1 MRQFTGIAVSG
12 GIAIGPCWIY
22 RPVAVSTNRKPI
34 EDPYLEI
41 ERVEKA
47 LRDAGV
53 QLEQL
58 HNRALENIGEADA
71 AIFEAHKL
79 FLEDPE
85 FIGAIQ
91 SAISGERINAE
102 AAVAET
108 AEGFARQ
115 MLALEDDYFKA
126 RAQDIRDVS
135 RRILYCLNE
144 ISLDQY
150 KLSQPS
156 IILAEDLTPSD
167 TIQFERSMILGL
179 CTRRGGPTSH
189 TAILARSLAV
199 PAAVSIPFEFP
210 LIDEGSEVI
219 LNGDTGILTIEA
231 STEEIEAA
239 KQARRQWELIW
250 QDRLKSASESAL
262 TLDGK
267 IVEIV
272 ANIGGVE
279 DARQAVEFGAE
290 GVGLLRTE
298 FLYLDFGRLPTEE
311 EQAAIY
317 REIFLVMGSR
327 PVVVR
332 TLDIGGDK
340 QVDYLDLQQESNP
353 FLGWRAIRMM
363 REHPEML
370 LTQMRALLKAASPQN
385 DLRIMAPMVS
395 SVEEVQQA
403 RALFEE
409 SKASL
414 QMENALRV
422 QKTQFG
428 IMVEIPSAA
437 LIVEH
442 LAKFVD
448 FFSIGTND
456 LTQYTLA
463 VDRTN
468 ERVAYLASPFHP
480 AVLKLIDRTIQKAH
494 EKGRWVGLCGE
505 MAGDPLATP
514 LLIGM
519 GLDEFSMSPSAI
531 PEVKELIRGLNTG
544 DCQRIAKEALDQPS
558 IQAVKGTLE
567 KYRSKNT

>member
-1 MRQFTGIAVSG
+1 MHQFTGIGVSG

-22 RPVAVSTNRKPI
+22 KPASVSIDRKTI
-34 EDPYLEI
+34 ADPSLEVD
-41 ERVEKA
+41 RLNKA
-47 LRDAGV
+47 LIEAGH

-58 HNRALENIGEADA
+58 HERALINIGEADA

-79 FLEDPE
+79 FLDDPE
-85 FIGAIQ
+85 FLGAIRA
-91 SAISGERINAE
+91 SITTEKINAE

-115 MLALEDDYFKA
+115 MLALEDEYFKA

-135 RRILYCLNE
+135 RRILYCLNG

-150 KLSQPS
+150 NLSQPS
-156 IILAEDLTPSD
+156 VILADDLTPSD

-179 CTRRGGPTSH
+179 CTRHGGPTSH

-199 PAAVSIPFEFP
+199 PAAVSIPFEFSE
-210 LIDEGSEVI
+210 IVAGSDVI
-219 LNGDTGILTIEA
+219 LNGDTGTLTIEA
-231 STEEIEAA
+231 GKEEIESAQVA
-239 KQARRQWELIW
+239 RQSWEQAW
-250 QDRLKSASESAL
+250 QVRLKSAFEPARS
-262 TLDGK
+262 LDGK
-267 IVEIV
+267 LVEIV

-298 FLYLDFGRLPTEE
+298 FLYLDFGRLPNEE
-311 EQAAIY
+311 EQASIY
-317 REIFLVMGSR
+317 REIFQVMSSR

-363 REHPEML
+363 REHPEIL

-403 RALFEE
+403 RAIFEKA
-409 SKASL
+409 KASL
-414 QMENALRV
+414 QKENLLQV
-422 QKTQFG
+422 KKPQFG

-437 LIVEH
+437 LIIEH
-442 LAKFVD
+442 LAEFVD

-456 LTQYTLA
+456 LTQYTVA

-494 EKGRWVGLCGE
+494 ENGRWVGLCGE

-514 LLIGM
+514 LLLGM

-531 PEVKELIRGLNTG
+531 PEIKELIRGLNTAE
-544 DCQRIAKEALDQPS
+544 CERMAKEALAQPG
-558 IQAVKGTLE
+558 IQAVKDILE
-567 KYRSKNT
+567 KYRPKDD

>member
-1 MRQFTGIAVSG
+1 MQKFSGIAVSG
-12 GIAIGPCWIY
+12 GIAIGPCWTY
-22 RPVAVSTNRKPI
+22 RPVSVCTNRVPIDDPKP
-34 EDPYLEI
+34 EI
-41 ERVEKA
+41 ERFEKA
-47 LRDAGV
+47 LRDAEV

-58 HNRALENIGEADA
+58 YNRALESIGEADA

-79 FLEDPE
+79 FLNDPE

-91 SAISGERINAE
+91 SAITDERINAE

-108 AEGFARQ
+108 AEGFAQQ

-135 RRILYCLNE
+135 RRILYCLNG
-144 ISLDQY
+144 ISLDQFQ
-150 KLSQPS
+150 LSQPS

-167 TIQFERSMILGL
+167 TIQFERTMILGL
-179 CTRRGGPTSH
+179 CTRHGGPTSH

-199 PAAVSIPFEFP
+199 PAAVSIPFEFTN
-210 LIDEGSEVI
+210 IDEGSEVI
-219 LNGDTGILTIEA
+219 LNGDSGTLTIEA
-231 STEEIEAA
+231 SVEEIESA
-239 KQARRQWELIW
+239 KKAQQQWELIW
-250 QDRLKSASESAL
+250 ESRLKSASEPARS
-262 TLDGK
+262 LDGK
-267 IVEIV
+267 LVEIV

-311 EQAAIY
+311 EQTAIY
-317 REIFLVMGSR
+317 REIFQVMGSR

-370 LTQMRALLKAASPQN
+370 LTQMRSLLKAASPES
-385 DLRIMAPMVS
+385 DLRIMVPMVS

-403 RALFEE
+403 REIFEVA
-409 SKASL
+409 KASL
-414 QMENALRV
+414 QKEKDLRV
-422 QKTQFG
+422 RKTQFG

-437 LIVEH
+437 LIIEH
-442 LAKFVD
+442 LAEYVD

-456 LTQYTLA
+456 LTQYTVA

-480 AVLKLIDRTIQKAH
+480 AVLKLIDRTIRKAH

-505 MAGDPLATP
+505 MAGDPVAVP
-514 LLIGM
+514 LLLGM

-531 PEVKELIRGLNTG
+531 PAVKELIRRQDTNS
-544 DCQRIAKEALDQPS
+544 CKEIATEALSQPS
-558 IQAVKGTLE
+558 IQAVKELLA
-567 KYRSKNT
+567 RQR

>member
-1 MRQFTGIAVSG
+1 MRQYTGIAVSG

-22 RPVAVSTNRKPI
+22 RPVSVSTNRKPI
-34 EDPYLEI
+34 GDPKPEI
-41 ERVEKA
+41 ERFEKA
-47 LRDAGV
+47 LRDAEV

-58 HNRALENIGEADA
+58 YNRALESIGEADA

-79 FLEDPE
+79 FLNDPE

-91 SAISGERINAE
+91 TAITDERINAE

-108 AEGFARQ
+108 AEGFAQQ

-135 RRILYCLNE
+135 RRILYCLNG
-144 ISLDQY
+144 ISLDQF

-167 TIQFERSMILGL
+167 TIQFERTMILGL
-179 CTRRGGPTSH
+179 CTRHGGPTSH

-199 PAAVSIPFEFP
+199 PAAVSIPFEFTN
-210 LIDEGSEVI
+210 IDEGSEVI
-219 LNGDTGILTIEA
+219 LNGDSGTLTIEA
-231 STEEIEAA
+231 SVEEIESA
-239 KQARRQWELIW
+239 KKAQQQWELIW
-250 QDRLKSASESAL
+250 ESRLKSASEPARS
-262 TLDGK
+262 LDGK
-267 IVEIV
+267 LVEIV

-311 EQAAIY
+311 EQTAIY
-317 REIFLVMGSR
+317 REIFQVMGSR

-370 LTQMRALLKAASPQN
+370 LTQMRSLLKAASPES

-403 RALFEE
+403 REIFEVA
-409 SKASL
+409 KASL
-414 QMENALRV
+414 QKEKDLRV
-422 QKTQFG
+422 RKTQFG

-437 LIVEH
+437 LIIEH
-442 LAKFVD
+442 LAEYVD

-456 LTQYTLA
+456 LTQYTVA

-480 AVLKLIDRTIQKAH
+480 AVLKLIDRTIRKAH

-505 MAGDPLATP
+505 MAGDPVAVP
-514 LLIGM
+514 LLLGM

-531 PEVKELIRGLNTG
+531 PAVKELIRRQDTNS
-544 DCQRIAKEALDQPS
+544 CKEIATEALSQPS
-558 IQAVKGTLE
+558 IQAVKELLA
-567 KYRSKNT
+567 RQR

>member
-1 MRQFTGIAVSG
+1 MKQFKGIPVSG
-12 GIAIGPCWIY
+12 GIAIGPCWVY
-22 RPVAVSTNRKPI
+22 KPVSVSTSRKTI
-34 EDPYLEI
+34 TDPESELA
-41 ERVEKA
+41 RLAKA
-47 LRDAGV
+47 LGDAGQ

-58 HNRALENIGEADA
+58 HERALENIGEADA

-79 FLEDPE
+79 FLDDPE
-85 FIGAIQ
+85 FIGAIR
-91 SAISGERINAE
+91 AVISSEKINAE

-108 AEGFARQ
+108 AEGFAQQ

-135 RRILYCLNE
+135 RRILYCLNG
-144 ISLDQY
+144 ISLDQF
-150 KLSQPS
+150 KLTQPS
-156 IILAEDLTPSD
+156 VILAEDLTPSD

-199 PAAVSIPFEFP
+199 PAAVSIPFDFSN
-210 LIDEGSEVI
+210 ISEGSVVI
-219 LNGDTGILTIEA
+219 LDGDSGTLTIEA
-231 STEEIEAA
+231 GKEEIESAQKTRLLWEQAWQNKLSAA
-239 KQARRQWELIW
+239 NQPAR
-250 QDRLKSASESAL
+250 S
-262 TLDGK
+262 LDGK
-267 IVEIV
+267 VVEIV

-311 EQAAIY
+311 EQTAIY
-317 REIFLVMGSR
+317 REIFQVMGSR

-363 REHPEML
+363 REHPQML
-370 LTQMRALLKAASPQN
+370 LTQMRALLKAASPEN
-385 DLRIMAPMVS
+385 DLRIMMPMVS
-395 SVEEVQQA
+395 CVEEVQQA

-409 SKASL
+409 AKTTLSD
-414 QMENALRV
+414 ENALKV

-437 LIVEH
+437 LIAEH
-442 LAKFVD
+442 LAEYVD

-505 MAGDPLATP
+505 MAGDPLAAP
-514 LLIGM
+514 LLLGM

-531 PEVKELIRGLNTG
+531 PTIKELIRRLDAK
-544 DCQRIAKEALDQPS
+544 DCQQIAKEAMAQPG
-558 IQAVKGTLE
+558 IQAVKDTLE
-567 KYRSKNT
+567 LNRPKNE

>member
-22 RPVAVSTNRKPI
+22 KPASVSTSRKPVD
-34 EDPYLEI
+34 DPSLEI
-41 ERVEKA
+41 DRLEKA
-47 LRDAGV
+47 LLEAGH

-58 HNRALENIGEADA
+58 HERALINIGEADA

-79 FLEDPE
+79 FLDDPE
-85 FIGAIQ
+85 FLGAIRA
-91 SAISGERINAE
+91 SITAEKINAE

-108 AEGFARQ
+108 AEGFAQQ
-115 MLALEDDYFKA
+115 MLALEDEYFKA

-135 RRILYCLNE
+135 RRILYCLNG

-150 KLSQPS
+150 NLSQPS
-156 IILAEDLTPSD
+156 VILADDLTPSD

-179 CTRRGGPTSH
+179 CTRHGGPTSH

-210 LIDEGSEVI
+210 EIAAGSDVI
-219 LNGDTGILTIEA
+219 LNGDTGTLTIEA
-231 STEEIEAA
+231 GKEEIESA
-239 KQARRQWELIW
+239 QVARTNWEHAW
-250 QDRLKSASESAL
+250 QVRLKSAIEPARS
-262 TLDGK
+262 LDGK
-267 IVEIV
+267 LVEIV

-317 REIFLVMGSR
+317 REIFQVMGSR

-403 RALFEE
+403 RAIFEE
-409 SKASL
+409 AKASL
-414 QMENALRV
+414 QKENLLQV
-422 QKTQFG
+422 KKTQFG

-437 LIVEH
+437 LIIEH
-442 LAKFVD
+442 LAEFVD

-456 LTQYTLA
+456 LTQYTVA

-514 LLIGM
+514 LLLGM

-531 PEVKELIRGLNTG
+531 PEIKELIRGLNTAE
-544 DCQRIAKEALDQPS
+544 CERIAKEALAQPG
-558 IQAVKGTLE
+558 IQAVKDILE
-567 KYRSKNT
+567 KYRPKDN

>member
-1 MRQFTGIAVSG
+1 MQKFSGIAVSG
-12 GIAIGPCWIY
+12 GIAIGPCWTY
-22 RPVAVSTNRKPI
+22 RPVSVCTNRVPIDDPKP
-34 EDPYLEI
+34 EI
-41 ERVEKA
+41 ERFEKA
-47 LRDAGV
+47 LRDAEV

-58 HNRALENIGEADA
+58 YNRALESIGEADA

-79 FLEDPE
+79 FLNDPE

-91 SAISGERINAE
+91 SAITDERINAE

-108 AEGFARQ
+108 AEGFAQQ

-135 RRILYCLNE
+135 RRILYCLNG
-144 ISLDQY
+144 ISLDQFQ
-150 KLSQPS
+150 LSQPS

-167 TIQFERSMILGL
+167 TIQFERTMILGL
-179 CTRRGGPTSH
+179 CTRHGGPTSH

-199 PAAVSIPFEFP
+199 PAAVSIPFEFTN
-210 LIDEGSEVI
+210 IDEGSEVI
-219 LNGDTGILTIEA
+219 LNGDSGTLTIEA
-231 STEEIEAA
+231 SVEEIESA
-239 KQARRQWELIW
+239 KKAQQQWELIW
-250 QDRLKSASESAL
+250 ESRLKSASEPARS
-262 TLDGK
+262 LDGK
-267 IVEIV
+267 LVEIV

-311 EQAAIY
+311 EQTAIY
-317 REIFLVMGSR
+317 REIFQVMGSR

-370 LTQMRALLKAASPQN
+370 LTQMRSLLKAASPES

-403 RALFEE
+403 REIFEVA
-409 SKASL
+409 KASL
-414 QMENALRV
+414 QKEKDLRV
-422 QKTQFG
+422 RKTQFG

-437 LIVEH
+437 LIIEH
-442 LAKFVD
+442 LAEYVD

-456 LTQYTLA
+456 LTQYTVA

-480 AVLKLIDRTIQKAH
+480 AVLKLIDRTIRKAH

-505 MAGDPLATP
+505 MAGDPVAVP
-514 LLIGM
+514 LLLGM

-531 PEVKELIRGLNTG
+531 PAVKELIRRQDTNS
-544 DCQRIAKEALDQPS
+544 CKEIATEALSQPS
-558 IQAVKGTLE
+558 IQAVKELLA
-567 KYRSKNT
+567 RQR

>member
-1 MRQFTGIAVSG
+1 
-12 GIAIGPCWIY
+12 
-22 RPVAVSTNRKPI
+22 
-34 EDPYLEI
+34 
-41 ERVEKA
+41 
-47 LRDAGV
+47 
-53 QLEQL
+53 
-58 HNRALENIGEADA
+58 
-71 AIFEAHKL
+71 
-79 FLEDPE
+79 
-85 FIGAIQ
+85 
-91 SAISGERINAE
+91 
-102 AAVAET
+102 
-108 AEGFARQ
+108 
-115 MLALEDDYFKA
+115 
-126 RAQDIRDVS
+126 VS
-135 RRILYCLNE
+135 RRILYCLNG

-150 KLSQPS
+150 NLSQPS
-156 IILAEDLTPSD
+156 VILADDLTPSD

-179 CTRRGGPTSH
+179 CTRHGGPTSH

-199 PAAVSIPFEFP
+199 PAAVSIPFEFSE
-210 LIDEGSEVI
+210 IIAGSEVI
-219 LNGDTGILTIEA
+219 LNGDTGTLTIEA
-231 STEEIEAA
+231 GKEEIESARVA
-239 KQARRQWELIW
+239 RQSWEQAW
-250 QDRLKSASESAL
+250 QVRLRSASEPARS
-262 TLDGK
+262 LDGK
-267 IVEIV
+267 LVEVV

-317 REIFLVMGSR
+317 REIFQVMGSR

-370 LTQMRALLKAASPQN
+370 LTQMRALLNAASPQN

-409 SKASL
+409 AKTSL
-414 QMENALRV
+414 QKENALQV

-437 LIVEH
+437 LIIEH

-456 LTQYTLA
+456 LTQYALA

-494 EKGRWVGLCGE
+494 ENGRWVGLCGE

-514 LLIGM
+514 LLLGM

-531 PEVKELIRGLNTG
+531 PGIKELIRGLNTA
-544 DCQRIAKEALDQPS
+544 DCTRIGKEALAQPG
-558 IQAVKGTLE
+558 IQAVKDILE
-567 KYRSKNT
+567 KYRPKDD

>member
-1 MRQFTGIAVSG
+1 MYTPASVSTS
-12 GIAIGPCWIY
+12 
-22 RPVAVSTNRKPI
+22 RKPVA
-34 EDPYLEI
+34 DPSLEI
-41 ERVEKA
+41 DRLDKA
-47 LRDAGV
+47 LREAGQ

-58 HNRALENIGEADA
+58 HERALVNCGEADA
-71 AIFEAHKL
+71 EIFEAHKL

-85 FIGAIQ
+85 FLGAIRA
-91 SAISGERINAE
+91 SITAEKINAE

-108 AEGFARQ
+108 AEGFAQQ
-115 MLALEDDYFKA
+115 MLVLEDEYFKA

-135 RRILYCLNE
+135 RRILYCLNS
-144 ISLDQY
+144 ICMDQY
-150 KLSQPS
+150 NLSQPS
-156 IILAEDLTPSD
+156 VILADDLTPSD

-179 CTRRGGPTSH
+179 CTRHGGPTSH

-199 PAAVSIPFEFP
+199 PAAVSIPFEFSE
-210 LIDEGSEVI
+210 IIAGSDVI
-219 LNGDTGILTIEA
+219 LNGDTGTLTVEA
-231 STEEIEAA
+231 GKEEIESALIT
-239 KQARRQWELIW
+239 RQRWELAW
-250 QDRLKSASESAL
+250 QNRLKSAGEPARS
-262 TLDGK
+262 LDGK
-267 IVEIV
+267 MVEIV

-298 FLYLDFGRLPTEE
+298 FLYLDFGRIPTEA

-317 REIFLVMGSR
+317 REIFQVMGTR

-363 REHPEML
+363 REHPDML
-370 LTQMRALLKAASPQN
+370 LAQMRALLRAASPQN
-385 DLRIMAPMVS
+385 DLRIMVPMVS

-409 SKASL
+409 AKASL
-414 QMENALRV
+414 QKENALQV
-422 QKTQFG
+422 QKNQFG

-437 LIVEH
+437 LIIEH
-442 LAKFVD
+442 LAEFVD

-456 LTQYTLA
+456 LTQYALA

-494 EKGRWVGLCGE
+494 ENGRWVGLCGE
-505 MAGDPLATP
+505 MAGDPLAAP
-514 LLIGM
+514 LLLGM

-531 PEVKELIRGLNTG
+531 PAIKELIRGLNTV
-544 DCQRIAKEALDQPS
+544 DCERIAKEALAQPG
-558 IQAVKGTLE
+558 IQAVKDTLE
-567 KYRSKNT
+567 KHRLKKE